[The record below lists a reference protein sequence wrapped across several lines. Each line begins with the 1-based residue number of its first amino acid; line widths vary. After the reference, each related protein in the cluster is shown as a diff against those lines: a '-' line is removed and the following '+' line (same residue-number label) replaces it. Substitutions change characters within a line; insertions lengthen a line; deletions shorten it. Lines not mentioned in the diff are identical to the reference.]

1 MGIVANRLSLFWE
14 SFMKVGDLVT
24 LSAAGSRQ
32 DQNWVMREYSTFGI
46 IVAIQMNIN
55 LEPAQPSLY
64 KIKWYWKQ
72 DCSNPVIHERAVHH
86 WRYEIKKFKKSNKK
100 A

>member
-46 IVAIQMNIN
+46 IVAIQIDSV
-55 LEPAQPSLY
+55 LS
-64 KIKWYWKQ
+64 
-72 DCSNPVIHERAVHH
+72 
-86 WRYEIKKFKKSNKK
+86 
-100 A
+100 

>member
-46 IVAIQMNIN
+46 IVAIQMNI
-55 LEPAQPSLY
+55 QPSLY

-72 DCSNPVIHERAVHH
+72 DCSSPVIHERAVHH

>member
-1 MGIVANRLSLFWE
+1 MVYRNAGEA
-14 SFMKVGDLVT
+14 MKVGDLVT

-55 LEPAQPSLY
+55 LETAQPSLY
-64 KIKWYWKQ
+64 KIKWYWKRQ
-72 DCSNPVIHERAVHH
+72 HH
-86 WRYEIKKFKKSNKK
+86 TMAF
-100 A
+100 